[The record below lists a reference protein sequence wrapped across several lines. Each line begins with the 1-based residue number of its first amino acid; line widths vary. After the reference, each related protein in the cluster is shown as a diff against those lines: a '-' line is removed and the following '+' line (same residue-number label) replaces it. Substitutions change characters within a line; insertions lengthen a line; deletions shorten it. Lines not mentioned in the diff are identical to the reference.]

1 MTVTKKVEVED
12 RIVVCDYFKRWGYL
26 PYPLKM
32 KIRSV
37 YTIIDF
43 IELKG
48 HDLAIFVTDNS
59 FIAVPQVERLK
70 QMEAQL
76 VCPKMSLTL
85 ANLLVFHADFGIPL
99 SGLTNNSD
107 LEYETIDFR
116 E

>member
-1 MTVTKKVEVED
+1 MED

-43 IELKG
+43 VATKR
-48 HDLAIFVTDNS
+48 HDLVIFVTDS
-59 FIAVPQVERLK
+59 SLITVPQVERLK
-70 QMEAQL
+70 QIEAQL

-85 ANLLVFHADFGIPL
+85 ANLLVFHADLGIPL